1 MNKYA
6 PTVTPWQV
14 EASDYPQ
21 DGALA
26 DRLRFLLR
34 YAALAPSSHN
44 TEPWRFAVTPERID
58 LFMDEA
64 RWLKVAD
71 DDQRELHISVG
82 CALENLLVA
91 AEHFGLGHGVQ
102 YLPDNGKDLLAACV
116 TFSETGQTSS
126 FRPPVLFEMLTV
138 RHTNHQAYDHRSIP
152 HDVLDR
158 LQNLSDEDGLHLFL
172 TDDLDTKRQVDEL
185 VTRADAIEFA
195 DPAFRDELAHWIGR
209 GVFGT
214 SWLMSKLGQLA
225 VSHLNLGK
233 SQAKTDSEMLMS
245 SPVLGLICTE
255 SDDRVSQIKVGQVYE
270 RLSLLAASHG
280 IWTQP
285 MSQIV
290 QIPEL
295 KQELRTLI
303 PTPNLTPQH
312 PFRIGFA
319 EPEDRRTPRR
329 PLEEML
335 L

>member
-1 MNKYA
+1 M
-6 PTVTPWQV
+6 
-14 EASDYPQ
+14 
-21 DGALA
+21 
-26 DRLRFLLR
+26 LL
-34 YAALAPSSHN
+34 
-44 TEPWRFAVTPERID
+44 
-58 LFMDEA
+58 
-64 RWLKVAD
+64 
-71 DDQRELHISVG
+71 
-82 CALENLLVA
+82 
-91 AEHFGLGHGVQ
+91 
-102 YLPDNGKDLLAACV
+102 
-116 TFSETGQTSS
+116 TS
-126 FRPPVLFEMLTV
+126 
-138 RHTNHQAYDHRSIP
+138 
-152 HDVLDR
+152 
-158 LQNLSDEDGLHLFL
+158 
-172 TDDLDTKRQVDEL
+172 DLDTKRKVDQL

-225 VSHLNLGK
+225 VSHLNMGK

-255 SDDRVSQIKVGQVYE
+255 SDDRVSQIQVGQAYE
-270 RLSLLAASHG
+270 RLSLLAAFHG

-295 KQELRTLI
+295 KQELRTLL

-312 PFRIGFA
+312 PFRLGFA